1 MVLNIFPYPP
11 IPLISLFFFVVV
23 IADQKGTFLYN
34 NHSWPVAVIGFYVGS
49 APACATPPLSTM

>member
-11 IPLISLFFFVVV
+11 IPLISLVFFVVV

-34 NHSWPVAVIGFYVGS
+34 NHS
-49 APACATPPLSTM
+49 